1 MLLKTYTNIIISVNM
16 TLLFKMNNVTFLFP
30 LIMRTNSF
38 MLYIFFLIM
47 VKYLTLF
54 NSCSTIFDTLT
65 CHKFYI
71 SSFLVNFM
79 SFYTDYMIESF
90 YLNYGS
96 TLSTNLLRTILNVSS
111 RNDLLNEF
119 IQTRKKFLDLF
130 QLIIKKQSLNRVSF
144 LNDNKS

>member
-1 MLLKTYTNIIISVNM
+1 MSLKTYTNIIISVNM

-119 IQTRKKFLDLF
+119 IK
-130 QLIIKKQSLNRVSF
+130 N
-144 LNDNKS
+144 

>member
-1 MLLKTYTNIIISVNM
+1 
-16 TLLFKMNNVTFLFP
+16 
-30 LIMRTNSF
+30 
-38 MLYIFFLIM
+38 
-47 VKYLTLF
+47 
-54 NSCSTIFDTLT
+54 
-65 CHKFYI
+65 
-71 SSFLVNFM
+71 M